1 MKQQVPFCWRKNA
14 YDCSRVQS
22 ILEVLMKELVLYI
35 HGKGGSAAE
44 SEHYRPLFPDC
55 EVFGL
60 DYQTFKQWKKWI

>member
-1 MKQQVPFCWRKNA
+1 MPFCRRKTA
-14 YDCSRVQS
+14 YDCSRLQS